1 VTLLYWEREDS
12 ILLKQ
17 MSFCI
22 GVLSADEP
30 FYFGAVV
37 SKSRN
42 IMKAIELVKKNT
54 ELAEIVKR
62 D

>member
-1 VTLLYWEREDS
+1 
-12 ILLKQ
+12 